1 MRENNE
7 YAIGF
12 KFSPGADYN
21 DRAPVFILCMS
32 SAKST
37 WERCQTCMT
46 ELHSALTCVRAAF
59 FDMDGVIYVGSR
71 PLPGVQELLD
81 YFDASGRRWMLVTNN
96 AALTSQQFS
105 DKVAAMGLRVPPE
118 RILGSAEATAS
129 WLRHQVDKGWPEG
142 KVIIMGQEG
151 LRRALTNAG
160 FELTTDPFAAD
171 YAVSGANFQ
180 LTYRELADV
189 ALAIR
194 NGARFIGT
202 NSDRTYPTERG
213 QEPGA
218 GSVLALFTAATDQA
232 PIVIGK
238 PHAPMFEEA
247 MSRLGVTPQETL
259 MVGDRYETDIAGAL
273 KLGMTTVGVLTGIEH
288 RAGFEA
294 QSAPPHLILE
304 GLPELL
310 TLLRRADDAAA
321 SVREILFE
329 K

>member
-21 DRAPVFILCMS
+21 GRAPVFILCMS

-129 WLRHQVDKGWPEG
+129 WLRHQVDKGWPE
-142 KVIIMGQEG
+142 
-151 LRRALTNAG
+151 
-160 FELTTDPFAAD
+160 
-171 YAVSGANFQ
+171 AVSYTH
-180 LTYRELADV
+180 LDV
-189 ALAIR
+189 YKRQRRIR
-194 NGARFIGT
+194 LRPRHAAPHIWLV
-202 NSDRTYPTERG
+202 NSPAACRG
-213 QEPGA
+213 
-218 GSVLALFTAATDQA
+218 
-232 PIVIGK
+232 
-238 PHAPMFEEA
+238 
-247 MSRLGVTPQETL
+247 RC
-259 MVGDRYETDIAGAL
+259 
-273 KLGMTTVGVLTGIEH
+273 
-288 RAGFEA
+288 
-294 QSAPPHLILE
+294 
-304 GLPELL
+304 
-310 TLLRRADDAAA
+310 LR
-321 SVREILFE
+321 
-329 K
+329 